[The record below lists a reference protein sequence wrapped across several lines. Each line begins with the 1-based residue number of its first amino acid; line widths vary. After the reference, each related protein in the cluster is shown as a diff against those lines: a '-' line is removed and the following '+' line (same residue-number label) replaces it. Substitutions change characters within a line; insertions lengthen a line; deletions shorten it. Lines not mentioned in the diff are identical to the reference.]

1 VGRWLNLRLGWRF
14 MAKLYDGIIEVAW
27 HGQMDFALL
36 VVPVG
41 CEAQVTCAFPV
52 GVDFVVLLEDVH
64 ERLHVVLLGV
74 LHAKVINNKSEA
86 DWVPV
91 MVPVSRCD
99 LALAVACLVK
109 AFGEEFLSNDAGL
122 WETVHPVSYFTEDIA
137 FYIYFVTE
145 SIFVYDV
152 LWEKFNFHPEVFI
165 TIHRRHDV
173 EVLDV
178 DRHEFPI
185 EGGNDA
191 VEHEFDSE

>member
-1 VGRWLNLRLGWRF
+1 LQLGWRF
-14 MAKLYDGIIEVAW
+14 MAKSYEGILKVAW

-36 VVPVG
+36 IVPVK
-41 CEAQVTCAFPV
+41 CEAQVTCALPV
-52 GVDFVVLLEDVH
+52 GVDFVVLLKDVQ
-64 ERLHVVLLGV
+64 EMLHIVLVGV
-74 LHAKVINNKSEA
+74 LHAKVINNEGEA

-91 MVPVSRCD
+91 VAPVSRCD

-137 FYIYFVTE
+137 FCIYFVTE

-152 LWEKFNFHPEVFI
+152 LWEKFNFHFEVFV
-165 TIHRRHDV
+165 TIHGRHDV

-178 DRHEFPI
+178 NIHKFPI
-185 EGGNDA
+185 RGGNDA
-191 VEHEFDSE
+191 VEHEFDNE